1 MKYEV
6 VFQVAASQG
15 GVERKVEV
23 DVTSSGASAQDER
36 ALAIT
41 MASLKLDDEGID
53 RWSFLRCVPVTS

>member
-23 DVTSSGASAQDER
+23 DVASAGASAQDSR
-36 ALAIT
+36 AMAIA

-53 RWSFLRCVPVTS
+53 RWSLLRCVPVTS